1 LIIKEF
7 EWDEMNASH
16 IELRHGIT
24 PEEVEE
30 IFVQRYVLLKAKY
43 GRYNALGRTFS
54 GRLLSVIFEYKG
66 EGVIRVITARDMTRK
81 EIGYFKRR
89 IRV

>member
-1 LIIKEF
+1 
-7 EWDEMNASH
+7 M
-16 IELRHGIT
+16 
-24 PEEVEE
+24 
-30 IFVQRYVLLKAKY
+30 KAKY
-43 GRYNALGRTFS
+43 GRYNALGRIFS
-54 GRLLSVIFEYKG
+54 GRLLSVIFEYKR